1 MNRSR
6 SALLLV
12 TSVASLLLGLGAPS
26 FAQRPPD
33 EWRERPR
40 RWDGGPPR
48 RGPGLPQGTGR
59 LRNQARGMCLD
70 VAGWNAQGNSN
81 VLLWQCNGDP
91 DQVWS
96 FSRMS
101 ELDDEATHTCLD
113 AAGYDGARG
122 ANVDIYRCENL
133 DDQRWTVVPRGG
145 GTFELHN
152 MKRGLCLDVNGK
164 AGNQGD
170 NVMLWDCDG
179 APDQAWSWEPWTQ
192 EPPRPGFPPEQH
204 PLPPPQQRPE
214 LPVPPPPRR
223 SQEPRPMNDESF
235 QSFLNAV
242 NAEAF
247 SANKLTVV
255 SQAASGNY
263 FLVRQVDQIVRAMSF
278 SADKLRALEL
288 TAPRVLDG
296 GNAFHLYDAF
306 TFSGDKDHAREI
318 LRRNGM

>member
-6 SALLLV
+6 AALLLV
-12 TSVASLLLGLGAPS
+12 TSIAGLVLGVSPPS

-40 RWDGGPPR
+40 RWEGGPPR
-48 RGPGLPQGTGR
+48 GRGPALPQGTGR

-81 VLLWQCNGDP
+81 VLLWECNGDP

-101 ELDDEATHTCLD
+101 ELDNEATHTCLD

-122 ANVDIYRCENL
+122 ANVDIFRCESL

-145 GTFELHN
+145 GIFELHN
-152 MKRGLCLDVNGK
+152 LKRGLCLDVNGK
-164 AGNQGD
+164 EGNRGD
-170 NVMLWDCDG
+170 NVMLWDCNGG
-179 APDQAWSWEPWTQ
+179 ADQTWSWEPWTQ
-192 EPPRPGFPPEQH
+192 GPPRQG
-204 PLPPPQQRPE
+204 PPPDQRPMPPPRPE

-223 SQEPRPMNDESF
+223 SQEPRPMNDDAF
-235 QSFLNAV
+235 QGFLNAV

-247 SANKLTVV
+247 SANKLTIV
-255 SQAASGNY
+255 SQAAGGNY
-263 FLVRQVDQIVRAMSF
+263 FLVRQVDRLLRALSF

-288 TAPRVLDG
+288 TAPRVQTDTNIHHTNFVSQNRIG
-296 GNAFHLYDAF
+296 VR
-306 TFSGDKDHAREI
+306 FSS
-318 LRRNGM
+318 LLP